1 MSRSD
6 LKKFEPVMDENGEID
21 VAATRKKNFDISNL
35 PENKQRALSTNNNH
49 KNNMTNK
56 GSIAYMSKPNVKQFN
71 KAMEKRIFNSTGIGR
86 HYAFTNLE
94 ELQSEMSEYF
104 DLCKETDTMPTVTSL
119 ALWLGC
125 DRDTIYNHANNPNSP
140 FSACLKST
148 LTYMHSAME
157 NGTLSGD
164 INPVTYIFLA
174 KNYFGMRDDKNINIA
189 PATNDT
195 PINNQET
202 MSALQ
207 KQLEQE
213 TIQEATY
220 TEKA

>member
-1 MSRSD
+1 MARSD
-6 LKKFEPVMDENGEID
+6 LNINS
-21 VAATRKKNFDISNL
+21 TFDLSNL
-35 PENKQRALSTNNNH
+35 PENKQKSLSNDKRGNVSN
-49 KNNMTNK
+49 NK
-56 GSIAYMSKPNVKQFN
+56 GSIAYMSKPNVQKFN
-71 KAMEKRIFNSTGIGR
+71 KAMEDKIFNSTGVGR
-86 HYAFTNLE
+86 PYAFDSVE
-94 ELQSEMSEYF
+94 DLQKEMSEYF
-104 DLCKETDTMPTVTSL
+104 DLCKVTSTMPTVTSL

-140 FSACLKST
+140 FFGTFKRT

-189 PATNDT
+189 PATNDPT
-195 PINNQET
+195 INNQET

-207 KQLEQE
+207 KQLEE
-213 TIQEATY
+213 ENVINADY
-220 TEKA
+220 SEK

>member
-1 MSRSD
+1 MARSD
-6 LKKFEPVMDENGEID
+6 L
-21 VAATRKKNFDISNL
+21 ATTNDKRELFIQRARDKQNDTKKNNQM
-35 PENKQRALSTNNNH
+35 N
-49 KNNMTNK
+49 NK
-56 GSIAYMSKPNVKQFN
+56 GSMAYMSKPNVQKFN
-71 KAMEKRIFNSTGIGR
+71 KAMENRIFNSCGIGR
-86 HYAFTNLE
+86 PYAFSNVA
-94 ELQSEMSEYF
+94 ELNQEMSEYF

-119 ALWLGC
+119 ALWLGVN
-125 DRDTIYNHANNPNSP
+125 RDTIYEHANNSNSP
-140 FSACLKST
+140 FSDTMKRT

-189 PATNDT
+189 PATNGT

-213 TIQEATY
+213 SVQEATF
-220 TEKA
+220 TEKN